1 MASAKD
7 LALNNLKMEIN
18 MRESGTKIRRTVRE
32 GIGMLMAIIT
42 KAIGKITKPM
52 EWAYTLPLMDQVILV
67 NGKMI
72 YSTVMAERLGLIVQP
87 MRVTT
92 EMAQNMVVENTSML
106 MAQFMMDNGRII
118 KSMELALIIG
128 KTINHILV
136 NGKKEICLDK
146 EHSVGPMVANTKVNI
161 C

>member
-32 GIGMLMAIIT
+32 GIGMLMVIT
-42 KAIGKITKPM
+42 MKAIGKITKPM
-52 EWAYTLPLMDQVILV
+52 AWAYTLLLMVQVILV

-92 EMAQNMVVENTSML
+92 EMVQNMVVGNTSML
-106 MAQFMMDNGRII
+106 MGQSMMDNGRII

-128 KTINHILV
+128 KTINHLLV

-146 EHSVGPMVANTKVNI
+146 VHSVGPMVANTKVNI